1 VAEEAEVALRLA
13 DEADL
18 PALAALEAASFPDP
32 WSETLLAGEL
42 AAPTSLVL
50 VAFEASAATGYAA
63 FRRAADEAE
72 LLRVAV
78 APAARGRRVALRLV
92 EAGLARL
99 LADGVR
105 SCFLEVRP
113 ENRPARALYRALGFR
128 ETGRRPRYY
137 ADGSDALILRL
148 DLRLDLRRD
157 LPGTR
162 EGGSARRAP

>member
-1 VAEEAEVALRLA
+1 MAEEAEVALRLA

-50 VAFEASAATGYAA
+50 LALDASAATGYAA

-148 DLRLDLRRD
+148 DVRLDLEET
-157 LPGTR
+157 L
-162 EGGSARRAP
+162 EGGRARRAP

>member
-50 VAFEASAATGYAA
+50 LALDASAATGYAA

-148 DLRLDLRRD
+148 DVRLDLEET
-157 LPGTR
+157 L
-162 EGGSARRAP
+162 EGGRARRAP

>member
-1 VAEEAEVALRLA
+1 MAEEAEVALRLA

-32 WSETLLAGEL
+32 WSKTLLAGEL

-50 VAFEASAATGYAA
+50 LALETSAATGYAA

-78 APAARGRRVALRLV
+78 APAARRRKVARRLV
-92 EAGLARL
+92 EAGLGRL
-99 LADGVR
+99 RADGVR

-148 DLRLDLRRD
+148 DLRLDLRE
-157 LPGTR
+157 TR
-162 EGGSARRAP
+162 AGGRARRPP